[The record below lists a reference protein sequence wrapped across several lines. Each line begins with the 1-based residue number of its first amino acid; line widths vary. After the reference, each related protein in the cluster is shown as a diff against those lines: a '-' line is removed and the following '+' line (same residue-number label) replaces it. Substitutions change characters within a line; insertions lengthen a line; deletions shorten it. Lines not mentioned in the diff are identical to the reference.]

1 MTTLVLEAGLGVH
14 RRREEI
20 LIRSAT
26 VGTAAMQAR
35 HHVLL
40 EHEPVIDSEPWPVCS
55 TCRGADG
62 SRLTYPCRTSDVV
75 QGALDAALLRPER
88 GERPPPQSSS
98 PCGSM
103 VFDPAG

>member
-1 MTTLVLEAGLGVH
+1 MTTLVLTAGSGVL

-20 LIRSAT
+20 LVRSAT
-26 VGTAAMQAR
+26 VGTAAMQAL

-40 EHEPVIDSEPWPVCS
+40 EHEPVTDSAPLPVCS

-75 QGALDAALLRPER
+75 QGVLDAALLRRER
-88 GERPPPQSSS
+88 Y
-98 PCGSM
+98 
-103 VFDPAG
+103 